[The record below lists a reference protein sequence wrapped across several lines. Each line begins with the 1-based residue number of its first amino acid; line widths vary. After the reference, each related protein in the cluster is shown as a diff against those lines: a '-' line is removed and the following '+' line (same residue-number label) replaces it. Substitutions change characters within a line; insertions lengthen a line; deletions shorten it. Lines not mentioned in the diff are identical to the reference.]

1 MLTKRGARGHGISVA
16 ASRVRADVAFAVVD
30 VVIVVAAYALGLAIR
45 MLDAGVSNP
54 QAFWADL
61 FRFLPFIAAV
71 HLTANAAAGA
81 YGHVWEHASMSEAL
95 RVLVASVGSTLVVL
109 VVSLLVREPFDIVL
123 PIATVVLGGFFSLA
137 LMGLVRFRSRLFS
150 LRRRSGGPRILIVGD
165 GPDAVGFARR
175 APEVTGGT
183 VTGFVVDHEVDD
195 SPRRLADLPVLGSL
209 DELPAIVETYEVDQV
224 VVVGRDPARLSGVVD
239 RAAPTD
245 AELRVLPAAGD
256 VLGDG
261 ESLVD
266 PRDIRVEDLLARDA
280 VVTDL
285 ARIHELLAG
294 RRVLVTGAGG
304 SIGSEIVR
312 QVCRFGPSEVWAL
325 DRDETLLH
333 EGGLTWEC
341 DVRPILADI
350 RDAGAIGRAFSR
362 IRPEVVFHAAA
373 LKHVPVLEANP
384 EEAALTNVVGTANVM
399 QAGSISGVSHFVLI
413 STDKAVQPT
422 SVMGAT
428 KRVAELLVKSAHER
442 DDGCTYTAVRF
453 GNVLGSRGSVVP
465 TFAAQIKDG
474 GPITVTDP
482 AMTRYFM
489 TVDEAV
495 QLVLQAATL
504 AKGSELFLLDMGD
517 PVRIDDLARR
527 MVRLSGL
534 MPDRDIEI
542 VYTGARPG
550 EKLEEV
556 LAHGPLLP
564 TSSTAVLEVP
574 LEAPAAAVLAD
585 AVARLGEAAA
595 SGRQGEV
602 LHLLNDLAEG
612 RLNAVRT
619 VSIDDDQLSISWP

>member
-30 VVIVVAAYALGLAIR
+30 VVIVVVAYALGVAIR
-45 MLDAGVSNP
+45 MLDSGVSNP
-54 QAFWADL
+54 QAFWTDL
-61 FRFLPFIAAV
+61 FRLLPFIVAV
-71 HLTANAAAGA
+71 HLTANAVAGA
-81 YGHVWEHASMSEAL
+81 YGHVWEHASMSEAV
-95 RVLVASVGSTLVVL
+95 RVLAASVGSTLVVL
-109 VVSLLVREPFDIVL
+109 VVSLAVREPFGIVL
-123 PIATVVLGGFFSLA
+123 PVASVVLGGFFSLG

-150 LRRRSGGPRILIVGD
+150 LRRRSGGPRVLVVGN
-165 GPDAVGFARR
+165 GPDAVAFARR
-175 APEVTGGT
+175 APEVTGGA
-183 VTGFVVDHEVDD
+183 VVGFVVDRPLDD
-195 SPRRLADLPVLGSL
+195 SPRRLADLPVLGSI
-209 DELPAIVETYEVDQV
+209 DELAAIVETYEVDEV
-224 VVVGRDPARLSGVVD
+224 VVVGRDPVRLSEVVD
-239 RAAPTD
+239 RAAPTN
-245 AELRVLPAAGD
+245 AELRVLPATGEI
-256 VLGDG
+256 LREG

-285 ARIHELLAG
+285 DRISDLLEG
-294 RRVLVTGAGG
+294 RRVMVTGAGG

-312 QVCRFGPSEVWAL
+312 QVCRYGPSEVWAL

-333 EGGLTWEC
+333 EGGLTWDC
-341 DVRPILADI
+341 DVRPLLADV
-350 RDAGAIGRAFSR
+350 RDAGAIGRAFAR

-384 EEAALTNVVGTANVM
+384 EEAALTNVVGTANVI
-399 QAGSISGVSHFVLI
+399 QAGSLNGVRRFVLI
-413 STDKAVQPT
+413 STDKAVHPT

-428 KRVAELLVKSAHER
+428 KRVAELLVKSGHER

-465 TFAAQIKDG
+465 TFAAQIKGG
-474 GPITVTDP
+474 GPITVTHP
-482 AMTRYFM
+482 EMTRYFM

-504 AKGSELFLLDMGD
+504 ADGSELFLLDMGD

-534 MPDRDIEI
+534 MPDQDIDI
-542 VYTGARPG
+542 VFTGIRPG

-564 TSSTAVLEVP
+564 TASSGVLEVP

-585 AVARLGEAAA
+585 AVARLGEAATE
-595 SGRQGEV
+595 GRREEV
-602 LHLLNDLAEG
+602 LRLLNDLAEG
-612 RLNAVRT
+612 RLNAVET
-619 VSIDDDQLSISWP
+619 VSIDEQLSITWP